1 MKTLSILCFTMLI
14 GGIGAQAQSP
24 GGTKPLFDFRKK
36 KVDAD
41 TQAKAID
48 AAKSAVKQV
57 PDEVKDKAKELLT
70 SPESAEMRQ
79 KALQAAQAVMQS
91 ATTSTAPASTPAKTP
106 SSPATPVAEAPPQPA
121 GPQPKPLQPL
131 NLDEAPQSTKGQ
143 IEIKAQKSAF
153 FDANEG
159 YGIYTGN
166 VRARH
171 PQMYI
176 ECEELQ
182 VWMAKQDPNAKP
194 KPAAPAAKDSDIL
207 AASKKDDSQA
217 GGIDKAEARGPMVT
231 VEKIA
236 DDGALQIGH
245 CKHLIHDGKTG
256 ITTLYDWPQVQ
267 AGNKLHKATEPGC
280 IMIIDREGKLTT
292 TGGHETIILQ
302 GEDAAPK
309 SRSGLSPNSTAPA
322 PQ

>member
-57 PDEVKDKAKELLT
+57 PDEVKDKAKEFLT
-70 SPESAEMRQ
+70 STESAGLHQ
-79 KALQAAQAVMQS
+79 KEHQGAQGGRQS
-91 ATTSTAPASTPAKTP
+91 AGSGATPAKTA
-106 SSPATPVAEAPPQPA
+106 SSQATRVVGATRQPG

-176 ECEELQ
+176 ECEELE

-207 AASKKDDSQA
+207 AAPKKDDSQA
-217 GGIDKAEARGPMVT
+217 SGIDKADARGPMVT
-231 VEKIA
+231 VEKVA